1 MRNRPRAVRS
11 SSQSGSTHAYITSA
25 VGMQET
31 VGSLRAKRHTL
42 FTQTVIWVTS
52 VVCMA
57 FLLGSLAQAWSNSQL
72 AQQLQQAQ
80 QQLNQLQD
88 HQKHLQ
94 QLVDYYKDPT
104 VIEQEAREQLNYVRP
119 NEHAVIFTSSS
130 SPGQQHTP
138 GRPSTSRQA
147 DFWQEWWNAF
157 FGG

>member
-1 MRNRPRAVRS
+1 
-11 SSQSGSTHAYITSA
+11 
-25 VGMQET
+25 

-42 FTQTVIWVTS
+42 FTQTIIWVTS
-52 VVCMA
+52 AICTA
-57 FLLGSLAQAWSNSQL
+57 FLLGSLVQAWSNSQL

-80 QQLNQLQD
+80 QQLNQLQV

-119 NEHAVIFTSSS
+119 NEHAVIFISSTS
-130 SPGQQHTP
+130 PEQQHTSV
-138 GRPSTSRQA
+138 RPSTSSQA
-147 DFWQEWWNAF
+147 GFWQEWWNAF